1 MYATQWTG
9 ARASGANC
17 LFQGH
22 DPGPGRGP
30 WPEELW
36 LQVDAT
42 LTHSRVWAVPLLLSA
57 GTHCLAM
64 PSEPW
69 PGLQGCL
76 GQLWPHLLPLEP
88 HHHLN
93 QVQGLPEVLLRHCTL
108 SECSSLSPPLSLP
121 PAPAGLRWV
130 RDGGSG
136 QADLSTNADSG
147 TK

>member
-88 HHHLN
+88 HHHLKFRASLKFSYDTARSQN
-93 QVQGLPEVLLRHCTL
+93 AV
-108 SECSSLSPPLSLP
+108 LSPRPSACLP
-121 PAPAGLRWV
+121 RQQAFGGCVTGARV
-130 RDGGSG
+130 R
-136 QADLSTNADSG
+136 QI
-147 TK
+147 